1 MTDELYSKNKS
12 AYFTLDFGNV
22 TEKGLKKLVDAFKK
36 AGQAVATVTAT
47 NRVIKKDRLS
57 TKKFT
62 LTFETGQSVTVSV
75 GDQGDVIETRL
86 NSTVVPVKALDTM
99 AAYAKEVSK
108 KVEDNQAKYDRSLA
122 LKTKR
127 VTDSSSTKP
136 ASRSI
141 QARLI
146 EAGVANDAAKSD
158 IKTVT
163 AKFAEAEAAA
173 AIANTN
179 IEDLSRK
186 LEIEKSTTVEL
197 KKQLKAAESAQEASR

>member
-1 MTDELYSKNKS
+1 
-12 AYFTLDFGNV
+12 
-22 TEKGLKKLVDAFKK
+22 
-36 AGQAVATVTAT
+36 
-47 NRVIKKDRLS
+47 
-57 TKKFT
+57 
-62 LTFETGQSVTVSV
+62 
-75 GDQGDVIETRL
+75 
-86 NSTVVPVKALDTM
+86 
-99 AAYAKEVSK
+99 
-108 KVEDNQAKYDRSLA
+108 QAKYDRSLA